1 MKGERS
7 LKIKAQITKKQQETQ
22 GLYKKTHQLVHATWQ
37 GHTQR
42 HHYALNAVRN
52 PKGHQ
57 QAENLSYSTIVMMC
71 HDDHKIRGHLMG
83 LTNLSIDEG
92 KD

>member
-22 GLYKKTHQLVHATWQ
+22 GLYKKTHQLVHAMWQ

-42 HHYALNAVRN
+42 RHYALNAVRN
-52 PKGHQ
+52 P
-57 QAENLSYSTIVMMC
+57 
-71 HDDHKIRGHLMG
+71 MG
-83 LTNLSIDEG
+83 R
-92 KD
+92 